1 MHILYENEPAVNV
14 RLDVKTLRTHISS
27 FCATLRG
34 GQQMRTKP
42 HWWLLVGCVWGADT
56 PDLGRWL
63 PPGFTGAQVAP
74 CGPGG
79 QLVCAQHG
87 CAACSLAAL
96 CVARTVWCTECVKAG
111 LAMRIHAVLTIDA
124 FKNWN
129 DVTLKIVFGCTG
141 ERCLRTGCF
150 VYRSSVLLVS
160 MRLLSVW
167 LRN

>member
-1 MHILYENEPAVNV
+1 MYILSGNEPAVNV
-14 RLDVKTLRTHISS
+14 RQCEDSVRTHVSS

-42 HWWLLVGCVWGADT
+42 RWWLSLGCIRGADT

-63 PPGFTGAQVAP
+63 PPDFAGAQVAP

-87 CAACSLAAL
+87 RAVCSLAAL
-96 CVARTVWCTECVKAG
+96 CVASTVWCTECIKAG

-129 DVTLKIVFGCTG
+129 DVTLKIVFGRTG

-160 MRLLSVW
+160 MRLLSV
-167 LRN
+167 